1 LEIKT
6 NEIKLLKITTE
17 KQLQF
22 TRRGNSGKTDF
33 TFLVL
38 KQGET
43 PDLVAKR
50 FWVQNKHKYI

>member
-22 TRRGNSGKTDF
+22 SVS
-33 TFLVL
+33 LS
-38 KQGET
+38 
-43 PDLVAKR
+43 A
-50 FWVQNKHKYI
+50 